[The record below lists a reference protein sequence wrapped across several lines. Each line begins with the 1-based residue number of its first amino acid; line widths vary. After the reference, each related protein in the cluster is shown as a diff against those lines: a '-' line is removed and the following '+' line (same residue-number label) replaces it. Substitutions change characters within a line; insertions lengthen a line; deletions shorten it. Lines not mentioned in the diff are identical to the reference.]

1 VVSKDL
7 SVNPVNRRTSSS
19 HKSTVHPSES
29 PITSEKRQKYVR
41 HWLLS
46 VVLSYNMVVF
56 HHESFRQPRS
66 LSLLNS
72 RG

>member
-1 VVSKDL
+1 
-7 SVNPVNRRTSSS
+7 
-19 HKSTVHPSES
+19 
-29 PITSEKRQKYVR
+29 VR

-56 HHESFRQPRS
+56 HHESFRQSRS